1 MRGMQGN
8 GKIRFAKLVV
18 GAMLC
23 LMAGHGALAIDAKG
37 NASGASGTANAL
49 GTSGVASTAGVAN
62 ASGPSGKAGSLGV
75 GKPGA
80 SGTSGTSDASGNPDT
95 SSGPFTLTSPDLP
108 VGATVPAIHVLN
120 GNGCTGGNQS
130 PALDWS
136 NAPPGTAGYAVSIY
150 DPDAPG
156 RGFWHWSVFG
166 IPVTTHSLPL
176 NASASGAVAA
186 LGALQA
192 RNDFG
197 DDGYGGP
204 CPPPGRAHRYVISV
218 HALRNLRTSLQN
230 GRPAAV
236 FAHEIDALEIAK
248 ASLTVVYGR

>member
-1 MRGMQGN
+1 MKPMREPVITRDDAMRAMQGN
-8 GKIRFAKLVV
+8 WKRLSKLVF
-18 GAMLC
+18 GMALC
-23 LMAGHGALAIDAKG
+23 VMAGRGALAVDA
-37 NASGASGTANAL
+37 GASGGAA
-49 GTSGVASTAGVAN
+49 ASNT
-62 ASGPSGKAGSLGV
+62 
-75 GKPGA
+75 
-80 SGTSGTSDASGNPDT
+80 PD
-95 SSGPFTLTSPDLP
+95 SSGGSFMLTSPDLP

-120 GNGCTGGNQS
+120 DNGCTGGNQS
-130 PALDWS
+130 PALNWHD
-136 NAPPGTAGYAVSIY
+136 APAGTAGYAISIY

-166 IPVTTHSLPL
+166 IPASTHSLPV

-197 DDGYGGP
+197 GDGYGGP
-204 CPPPGRAHRYVISV
+204 CPPPGRPHRYVISV

>member
-1 MRGMQGN
+1 MQGN
-8 GKIRFAKLVV
+8 SKIRFAKLVV

-23 LMAGHGALAIDAKG
+23 LMAGRGALAVDAKG
-37 NASGASGTANAL
+37 NASGASG
-49 GTSGVASTAGVAN
+49 VASAAGVGN
-62 ASGPSGKAGSLGV
+62 
-75 GKPGA
+75 A
-80 SGTSGTSDASGNPDT
+80 SGTSGTSGASGSPDT

-130 PALDWS
+130 PALDWR

-166 IPVTTHSLPL
+166 IPATTHSLPL

-218 HALRNLRTSLQN
+218 HALRNLRTSLQS